1 MSSGRYWLCV
11 IVAFASCIGGLM
23 LGAYAI
29 HEIVQIGTCASGG
42 PYVSRRPCPPG
53 TELKILAIF
62 GALGLLFLGRIVWAF
77 RGRGDDGF
85 GSFRFGSALWVVG
98 WLTLDG
104 TMLVAAFGPAAPS
117 NASGWQLAAIINAAV
132 GIPIG
137 LAPLV
142 MLFTRRAKTDT
153 AEWLMRDGSRAPGE
167 VTAVEDTGITINE
180 NPRVTVTVRVDA
192 PGQAPFDIRKTFT
205 ASRVDLPRRGDK
217 CTVFYDPND
226 HSRTAITFDQVP
238 AGATMPAVPGAV
250 PTSFGGS
257 PPATWNPA
265 AAKPAPPAAGPA
277 WAAPAHGGT
286 ATADAVAERLRKLDK
301 LRDDGVITPAEHDA
315 ERARILDQL

>member
-1 MSSGRYWLCV
+1 MSGGRYWLCV
-11 IVAFASCIGGLM
+11 IVAFASCIGGLL

-53 TELKILAIF
+53 TEYKILAIF

-117 NASGWQLAAIINAAV
+117 GASGWQLAAIINAAV

-142 MLFTRRAKTDT
+142 MLFSRRSKADA
-153 AEWLMRDGSRAPGE
+153 AESLVRDGSRAPGE

-180 NPRVTVTVRVDA
+180 NPRVTITVRVDA

-205 ASRVDLPRRGDK
+205 ASRVDIPRRGDR
-217 CTVFYDPND
+217 CTVFYDPSD

-238 AGATMPAVPGAV
+238 AGATTPAAPGAV
-250 PTSFGGS
+250 PTSLGGA
-257 PPATWNPA
+257 PPATWNPTA
-265 AAKPAPPAAGPA
+265 AEPRSSQ
-277 WAAPAHGGT
+277 AAPTSGAGT
-286 ATADAVAERLRKLDK
+286 ATTEAVAERLRKLDK

>member
-1 MSSGRYWLCV
+1 VSGGRYWLCV
-11 IVAFASCIGGLM
+11 TVAFAACIGGLM

-53 TELKILAIF
+53 TEYKILAIF

-117 NASGWQLAAIINAAV
+117 GASGWQLAAIINAAV

-142 MLFTRRAKTDT
+142 MLFTRRSKADA
-153 AEWLMRDGSRAPGE
+153 AESLVRDGSRAPGE

-180 NPRVTVTVRVDA
+180 NPRVTITVRVDA

-205 ASRVDLPRRGDK
+205 ASRVDIPRRGDR

-238 AGATMPAVPGAV
+238 AGATTPGAPGAV
-250 PTSFGGS
+250 PTSLGGA
-257 PPATWNPA
+257 PPATWNLTA
-265 AAKPAPPAAGPA
+265 AEPRSSQ
-277 WAAPAHGGT
+277 AAPTSGAGT
-286 ATADAVAERLRKLDK
+286 ATTEAVAERLRKLDK

>member
-1 MSSGRYWLCV
+1 MSGGRYWLCV
-11 IVAFASCIGGLM
+11 IVAFASCIGGLL

-53 TELKILAIF
+53 TEYKILAIF

-117 NASGWQLAAIINAAV
+117 GASGWQLAAIINAAV

-142 MLFTRRAKTDT
+142 MLFSRRSKADA
-153 AEWLMRDGSRAPGE
+153 AESLVRDGSRAPGE
-167 VTAVEDTGITINE
+167 VIAVEDSGITINE
-180 NPRVTVTVRVDA
+180 NPRVTITVRVDA

-205 ASRVDLPRRGDK
+205 ASRVDIPRRGDR

-238 AGATMPAVPGAV
+238 AGATTRAAPGAV
-250 PTSFGGS
+250 PTSLGGA
-257 PPATWNPA
+257 PPATWNPTA
-265 AAKPAPPAAGPA
+265 AEPPPSQ
-277 WAAPAHGGT
+277 AAPTSGAGT
-286 ATADAVAERLRKLDK
+286 ATTEAVAERLRKLDK

>member
-1 MSSGRYWLCV
+1 VSGGRYWLCV

-85 GSFRFGSALWVVG
+85 GDFRFGSALWVVG

-142 MLFTRRAKTDT
+142 MLFNRRAKTDT

-167 VTAVEDTGITINE
+167 VTAVQDTGVTVNE

-192 PGQAPFDIRKTFT
+192 PGQAPFDVRKTFT

-226 HSRTAITFDQVP
+226 HSRAAITFDQVP
-238 AGATMPAVPGAV
+238 SGAAVPTAPGAV
-250 PTSFGGS
+250 PTSLGGS

-265 AAKPAPPAAGPA
+265 AATPAS
-277 WAAPAHGGT
+277 APAKSTGGGGT

-301 LRDDGVITPAEHDA
+301 LRDDGVITPAEHDT

>member
-1 MSSGRYWLCV
+1 
-11 IVAFASCIGGLM
+11 M

-53 TELKILAIF
+53 TEYKILAIF

-117 NASGWQLAAIINAAV
+117 NASGWQLAAVINAAV

-137 LAPLV
+137 LAPLF
-142 MLFTRRAKTDT
+142 MLSTRRSKG
-153 AEWLMRDGSRAPGE
+153 EQREELLRGGSRAPGR
-167 VTAVEDTGITINE
+167 VTDIEDTH
-180 NPRVTVTVRVDA
+180 V
-192 PGQAPFDIRKTFT
+192 
-205 ASRVDLPRRGDK
+205 
-217 CTVFYDPND
+217 
-226 HSRTAITFDQVP
+226 
-238 AGATMPAVPGAV
+238 AT
-250 PTSFGGS
+250 
-257 PPATWNPA
+257 
-265 AAKPAPPAAGPA
+265 
-277 WAAPAHGGT
+277 
-286 ATADAVAERLRKLDK
+286 
-301 LRDDGVITPAEHDA
+301 DG
-315 ERARILDQL
+315 

>member
-1 MSSGRYWLCV
+1 VSGGRYWSCV
-11 IVAFASCIGGLM
+11 IVAFAACIGGLM

-85 GSFRFGSALWVVG
+85 GDFRFGSALWVVG

-142 MLFTRRAKTDT
+142 MLFSRRAKTDT

-180 NPRVTVTVRVDA
+180 NPRVTITVRVDA

-205 ASRVDLPRRGDK
+205 ASRVDLPRRGDR

-226 HSRTAITFDQVP
+226 HSRTAITFDPVP
-238 AGATMPAVPGAV
+238 AGATAPAAPGAV
-250 PTSFGGS
+250 PTSLGGS
-257 PPATWNPA
+257 PSATWDPT
-265 AAKPAPPAAGPA
+265 AAKPARSQATPTRAGA
-277 WAAPAHGGT
+277 T
-286 ATADAVAERLRKLDK
+286 ATADDVAERLRKLDK
-301 LRDDGVITPAEHDA
+301 LRDDGVITPAEHTA

>member
-1 MSSGRYWLCV
+1 M
-11 IVAFASCIGGLM
+11 
-23 LGAYAI
+23 
-29 HEIVQIGTCASGG
+29 QIGTCASGG

-53 TELKILAIF
+53 TEYKILAIF
-62 GALGLLFLGRIVWAF
+62 GALGLLFLGRILWAF

-104 TMLVAAFGPAAPS
+104 TLLVAAFGSAAPS
-117 NASGWQLAAIINAAV
+117 DASGWQLAAIINAAV

-142 MLFTRRAKTDT
+142 MLFTRRSKADA
-153 AEWLMRDGSRAPGE
+153 AEALMRDGSRAPGE
-167 VTAVEDTGITINE
+167 VTAVEDTGITIND
-180 NPRVTVTVRVDA
+180 NPRVKITVRVDA
-192 PGQAPFDIRKTFT
+192 AGQAPFDVRKTFT
-205 ASRVDLPRRGDK
+205 ASRVDVPRRGDR

-238 AGATMPAVPGAV
+238 AGAATPAAPGAV
-250 PTSFGGS
+250 PASLGGS

-265 AAKPAPPAAGPA
+265 AAKPPPSPA
-277 WAAPAHGGT
+277 TPGGGGAT
-286 ATADAVAERLRKLDK
+286 ATAEAVAERLRKLDK
-301 LRDDGVITPAEHDA
+301 LRDDGVITPAEHTT
-315 ERARILDQL
+315 ERARILDQI

>member
-1 MSSGRYWLCV
+1 MSGGRYWFCV
-11 IVAFASCIGGLM
+11 IVAFALCIGGLM

-85 GSFRFGSALWVVG
+85 GDFRFGSALWVVG

-142 MLFTRRAKTDT
+142 MLFSRRAKTDT

-167 VTAVEDTGITINE
+167 VTAIEDTGVTVNE

-192 PGQAPFDIRKTFT
+192 PGQAPFDVRKTFT

-226 HSRTAITFDQVP
+226 HSRAAITFDQLP
-238 AGATMPAVPGAV
+238 AAATTPAAPGAV
-250 PTSFGGS
+250 PTSLGGS

-265 AAKPAPPAAGPA
+265 AKPAPPVTGSTGGSG
-277 WAAPAHGGT
+277 GGT

-301 LRDDGVITPAEHDA
+301 LRDDGVITPAEHEA

>member
-1 MSSGRYWLCV
+1 VSGGRYWLCV
-11 IVAFASCIGGLM
+11 TVAFASCIGGLM

-53 TELKILAIF
+53 TEYKILAIF

-117 NASGWQLAAIINAAV
+117 GASGWQLAAIINAAV

-142 MLFTRRAKTDT
+142 MLFTRRSKADA
-153 AEWLMRDGSRAPGE
+153 AESLVRDGSRAPGE

-180 NPRVTVTVRVDA
+180 NPRVTITVRVDA

-205 ASRVDLPRRGDK
+205 ASRVDIPRRGDR

-238 AGATMPAVPGAV
+238 AGATTPAAPGAV
-250 PTSFGGS
+250 PTSLGGA
-257 PPATWNPA
+257 PPATWNPTA
-265 AAKPAPPAAGPA
+265 AEPRSSQ
-277 WAAPAHGGT
+277 AAPMSGAGT
-286 ATADAVAERLRKLDK
+286 ATTEAVAERLRKLDK

>member
-1 MSSGRYWLCV
+1 MSGGRYWLCV

-42 PYVSRRPCPPG
+42 PYVSRRPCPSG
-53 TELKILAIF
+53 TEYKILAIF

-77 RGRGDDGF
+77 RGRGDDSF

-104 TMLVAAFGPAAPS
+104 TLLVAAFGPAAPS
-117 NASGWQLAAIINAAV
+117 DASGWQLAAIINAAV
-132 GIPIG
+132 GIPVG

-142 MLFTRRAKTDT
+142 MLFSRRSKADA
-153 AEWLMRDGSRAPGE
+153 AESLVRDGSRGPGE
-167 VTAVEDTGITINE
+167 VTAVEDTGVTINE
-180 NPRVTVTVRVDA
+180 NPRVTITVRVDA
-192 PGQAPFDIRKTFT
+192 PGQAPFDVRKTFT
-205 ASRVDLPRRGDK
+205 ASRVDIPRRGDR
-217 CTVFYDPND
+217 CMVFYDPD
-226 HSRTAITFDQVP
+226 DRSRTAIRFDQVP
-238 AGATMPAVPGAV
+238 VGATTPAAPGAV
-250 PTSFGGS
+250 PTWLGA

-265 AAKPAPPAAGPA
+265 AAKPPPPQAAPPSG
-277 WAAPAHGGT
+277 GGT
-286 ATADAVAERLRKLDK
+286 ATAEAVAERLRKLDK

>member
-1 MSSGRYWLCV
+1 VSGGRYWLCV
-11 IVAFASCIGGLM
+11 TVAFAACIGGLM

-53 TELKILAIF
+53 TEYKILAIF

-117 NASGWQLAAIINAAV
+117 GASGWQLAAIINAAV

-142 MLFTRRAKTDT
+142 MLFTRRSKADA
-153 AEWLMRDGSRAPGE
+153 AESLVRDGSRAPGE

-180 NPRVTVTVRVDA
+180 NPRVTITVRVDA

-205 ASRVDLPRRGDK
+205 ASRVDIPRRGDR
-217 CTVFYDPND
+217 CTVFYDPSD

-238 AGATMPAVPGAV
+238 AGATTPAAPGAV
-250 PTSFGGS
+250 PTSLGGA
-257 PPATWNPA
+257 PPATRNPTA
-265 AAKPAPPAAGPA
+265 AEPRSSQ
-277 WAAPAHGGT
+277 AAPTSGAGT
-286 ATADAVAERLRKLDK
+286 ATTEAVAERLRKLDK

>member
-1 MSSGRYWLCV
+1 VSGGRYWLCV
-11 IVAFASCIGGLM
+11 TVAFASCIGGLL

-53 TELKILAIF
+53 TEYKILAIF

-117 NASGWQLAAIINAAV
+117 GASGWQLAAIINAAV

-142 MLFTRRAKTDT
+142 MLFSRRSKADA
-153 AEWLMRDGSRAPGE
+153 AESLVRDGSRAPGE

-180 NPRVTVTVRVDA
+180 NPRVTITVRVDA

-205 ASRVDLPRRGDK
+205 ASRVDIPRRGDR

-238 AGATMPAVPGAV
+238 AGATTPAAPGAV
-250 PTSFGGS
+250 PTSLGGA
-257 PPATWNPA
+257 PPATWNPTA
-265 AAKPAPPAAGPA
+265 AEPRSSQ
-277 WAAPAHGGT
+277 AAPTSGTGT
-286 ATADAVAERLRKLDK
+286 APTEAVAERLRKLDK

>member
-1 MSSGRYWLCV
+1 VSGGRYWLCV
-11 IVAFASCIGGLM
+11 TVAFAACIGGLM

-53 TELKILAIF
+53 TEYKILAIF

-117 NASGWQLAAIINAAV
+117 GASGWQLAAIINAAV

-142 MLFTRRAKTDT
+142 MLFTRRSKADA
-153 AEWLMRDGSRAPGE
+153 AESLVRDGSRAPGE

-180 NPRVTVTVRVDA
+180 NPRVTITVRVDA

-205 ASRVDLPRRGDK
+205 ASRVDIPRRGDR
-217 CTVFYDPND
+217 CTVFYDPSD

-238 AGATMPAVPGAV
+238 AGATTPGAPGAV
-250 PTSFGGS
+250 PTSLGGA
-257 PPATWNPA
+257 PPATWNPTA
-265 AAKPAPPAAGPA
+265 AEPRSSQ
-277 WAAPAHGGT
+277 AAPTSGAGT
-286 ATADAVAERLRKLDK
+286 ATTEAVAERLRKLDK

>member
-1 MSSGRYWLCV
+1 VSGGRYWLCV
-11 IVAFASCIGGLM
+11 IVAFAACIGGLM

-53 TELKILAIF
+53 TEYKILAIF

-77 RGRGDDGF
+77 RGRGDDDF

-117 NASGWQLAAIINAAV
+117 GASGWQLAAIINAAV

-142 MLFTRRAKTDT
+142 MLFSRRSKADA
-153 AEWLMRDGSRAPGE
+153 AESLMRDGSRAPGE
-167 VTAVEDTGITINE
+167 VTAVEDTGITIDE
-180 NPRVTVTVRVDA
+180 NPRVTIAVRVDA
-192 PGQAPFDIRKTFT
+192 PGQAPFDVRKTFT
-205 ASRVDLPRRGDK
+205 ASRVDMPRRGDR

-226 HSRTAITFDQVP
+226 HSRAAITFDRVP
-238 AGATMPAVPGAV
+238 AGATTPAAPGAV
-250 PTSFGGS
+250 PASLGGS

-265 AAKPAPPAAGPA
+265 AKPSPSPAA
-277 WAAPAHGGT
+277 AASTSGGATTT
-286 ATADAVAERLRKLDK
+286 AEGMAERLHKLDK
-301 LRDDGVITPAEHDA
+301 LRDDGVITPAEHGA

>member
-1 MSSGRYWLCV
+1 MSGGRYWLCV
-11 IVAFASCIGGLM
+11 VVAFAACTGGLM

-29 HEIVQIGTCASGG
+29 HELVQIGTCASGG

-53 TELKILAIF
+53 TEYKILAIF

-98 WLTLDG
+98 WLTLDA
-104 TMLVAAFGPAAPS
+104 TLLVAAFGPAAPS
-117 NASGWQLAAIINAAV
+117 DASGWQLAAIINAAV

-142 MLFTRRAKTDT
+142 MLFTRRSKADA
-153 AEWLMRDGSRAPGE
+153 AESLMRDGSRAPGE
-167 VTAVEDTGITINE
+167 VTAVEDTGITIND
-180 NPRVTVTVRVDA
+180 NPRVKITVRVDA
-192 PGQAPFDIRKTFT
+192 PGQAPFDVRKTFT
-205 ASRVDLPRRGDK
+205 ASRVDVPRRGDR

-238 AGATMPAVPGAV
+238 AGAAPPAAPGAV
-250 PTSFGGS
+250 PTSLGGS
-257 PPATWNPA
+257 PPATWNPT
-265 AAKPAPPAAGPA
+265 AAKPSPSPATPGSS
-277 WAAPAHGGT
+277 GGT
-286 ATADAVAERLRKLDK
+286 ATAEAVAERLRKLDK
-301 LRDDGVITPAEHDA
+301 LRDDGAITPAEHA
-315 ERARILDQL
+315 TERARILDQI

>member
-1 MSSGRYWLCV
+1 VSGGRYWFCV
-11 IVAFASCIGGLM
+11 IVAFASCIGGLL

-85 GSFRFGSALWVVG
+85 GDFRFGSALWVVG

-117 NASGWQLAAIINAAV
+117 NASGWQVAAIINAAV

-142 MLFTRRAKTDT
+142 MLFSRRAKTGT

-167 VTAVEDTGITINE
+167 VTAVEDTGVTINQ

-226 HSRTAITFDQVP
+226 HSRAAISFDQVP
-238 AGATMPAVPGAV
+238 AGTTVPTPPGAV
-250 PTSFGGS
+250 PTSFGGT
-257 PPATWNPA
+257 PPATWNPT
-265 AAKPAPPAAGPA
+265 AAKPKPPSTPATGTPPAPGR
-277 WAAPAHGGT
+277 T
-286 ATADAVAERLRKLDK
+286 ATADGVAERLRKLDK